1 MEPLSYSGSITKLDT
16 EIAQGLHRDTFCNG
30 PSEETV
36 RPFSSYH
43 GTGTVAILGD
53 VTRQYPTISP
63 SCYFDANQYE
73 VRATLRSRLCLP
85 VVLWREGLLRKAQRS
100 RLCLFMTPSTGDGA
114 FTASPGCLV
123 CLVMKASVSRAWVRF
138 PLFVVEFCF
147 QVESYQRLKH
157 G

>member
-43 GTGTVAILGD
+43 GTGTV
-53 VTRQYPTISP
+53 RSW
-63 SCYFDANQYE
+63 
-73 VRATLRSRLCLP
+73 ATLHASTQPSLRLATLTPINTRSGLRFGRGCACL
-85 VVLWREGLLRKAQRS
+85 WFYGEGVIAKAQRS